1 MISGL
6 VAILFS
12 MVAAENLPSAVRPPS
27 PELGELVK
35 QIVIENV
42 PLVIDEK
49 KGWGDQAHIF
59 DGFRVSGKGLKA
71 RMEPRKKLVNHGL
84 WKHYRVT
91 VTDPPRDLV
100 IRFPRMEY
108 RKGEGILFTVEV
120 LAHAH
125 GYLNLQQH
133 SNGVQLFSAATE
145 AKIDVRVVLEGRVGV
160 RLEPTSW
167 VPDLFLEPRVERVY
181 LELPNIDVER
191 FGKMKGV
198 VVHETGDQFR
208 RLLEDKL
215 NDQEDKLPEKINRQI
230 TKKWSE
236 GTLKISL
243 SDYLRTQKITP

>member
-1 MISGL
+1 MIAVLATLLISLMG
-6 VAILFS
+6 
-12 MVAAENLPSAVRPPS
+12 AENSPAVVRTPS

-49 KGWGDQAHIF
+49 KGWGNQAHIF
-59 DGFRVSGKGLKA
+59 DGFHMAGKGLKV
-71 RMEPRKKLVNHGL
+71 RMEPKQKLVNHGL
-84 WKHYRVT
+84 WKHYRITIV
-91 VTDPPRDLV
+91 DPPHDLT

-108 RKGEGILFTVEV
+108 QKGTGILFTVEV

-125 GYLNLQQH
+125 GYFNMQQH

-160 RLEPTSW
+160 KIEPNSW
-167 VPDLFLEPRVERVY
+167 VPDLFLEPRVEKVY
-181 LELPNIDVER
+181 LALPNIDVER
-191 FGKMKGV
+191 FGKMKGAL
-198 VVHETGDQFR
+198 VHETGDQFR

-215 NDQEDKLPEKINRQI
+215 NDQEAKLPEKINRQI

-243 SDYLRTQKITP
+243 SDYLKTQKINH